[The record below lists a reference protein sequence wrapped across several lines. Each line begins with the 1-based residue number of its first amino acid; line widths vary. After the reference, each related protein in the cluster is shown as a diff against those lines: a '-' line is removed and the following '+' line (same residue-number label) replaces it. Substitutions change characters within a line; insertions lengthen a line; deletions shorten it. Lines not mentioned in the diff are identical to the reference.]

1 MNIQSAVIEGT
12 NVLKNKSILS
22 AQLDAEI
29 LMSKALNKNREYIL
43 LNHDKVLNIQNL
55 EYFKK
60 LVLERATRKPIAF
73 LLNNKFFWKSQ
84 FSICERENRKTRHRR
99 VFLLATTGF
108 TYAPRSTLQKRNKT
122 PT

>member
-1 MNIQSAVIEGT
+1 MNIRSAITEGT
-12 NVLKNKSILS
+12 NILKNKSILS
-22 AQLDAEI
+22 AQLDTEI

-84 FSICERENRKTRHRR
+84 FYVNKNRNRR
-99 VFLLATTGF
+99 
-108 TYAPRSTLQKRNKT
+108 
-122 PT
+122 